1 MLILDQIKP
10 YLTPPEYLEAVY
22 VVYSNEIETHSFK
35 SVELAFSVLFAYDQ
49 KGNWTKRYE
58 NALRLQRIE
67 SAVNQINQQAQ
78 AVTCE
83 TFEAGQTKPL

>member
-10 YLTPPEYLEAVY
+10 YLQPVEYLEAVY

-83 TFEAGQTKPL
+83 TFEAGQTKTV